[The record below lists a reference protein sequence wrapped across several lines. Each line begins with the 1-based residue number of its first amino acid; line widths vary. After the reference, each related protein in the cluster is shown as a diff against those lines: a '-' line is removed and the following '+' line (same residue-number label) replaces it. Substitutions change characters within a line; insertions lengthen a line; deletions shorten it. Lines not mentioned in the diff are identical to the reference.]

1 MPLRVRFEVPSRGAG
16 AVVVIEGGTRAASV
30 FFFNWLLVT
39 VGSQFVKI
47 LVLLLLDVHVSACE
61 LYIN

>member
-16 AVVVIEGGTRAASV
+16 AVAVIEGGTRAASV
-30 FFFNWLLVT
+30 FFNLLLVT

-61 LYIN
+61 SYIN